1 MRGEMLRYIL
11 YKLWSV
17 LVTLFLIASLTFVIM
32 KAIPGDPFT
41 EDKALPPEIL
51 NALMEHY
58 GLNDPLP
65 LQYVRY
71 LKSIAQFDLGPSFK
85 YPGRTV
91 NDIISDGFPVSAI
104 LGLEALLISISFGV
118 CLGSLAAT
126 YQNKWQDRMAM
137 VIAIIGI
144 SVPSFITATILQY
157 IFSIKLGLF
166 PVARWGTVSHSI
178 LPAISLAML
187 PMAFIARLTRASM
200 LEVMSQDYIRTAKA
214 KGLTSIKIL
223 YRHALRN
230 AILPVISY
238 IGPLAAGILTGTF
251 IIERIFGIPGLGQ
264 WLVTS
269 ISNRDYTIITGIT
282 LFYSAILL
290 GAICFVDV
298 LYSWIDPR
306 IKIKD
311 S

>member
-1 MRGEMLRYIL
+1 MLRYIL

-178 LPAISLAML
+178 LPSISLAML

>member
-1 MRGEMLRYIL
+1 MLRYLL
-11 YKLWSV
+11 YKLWSM

-58 GLNDPLP
+58 GLNDSLP
-65 LQYVRY
+65 SQYVRY

-91 NDIISDGFPVSAI
+91 NDIISDGFPVSAV

-118 CLGSLAAT
+118 FLGSLAAT

-137 VIAIIGI
+137 VLAIIGI

-157 IFSIKLGLF
+157 IFSIKLSLF
-166 PVARWGTVSHSI
+166 PVARWGTFAHSV

-214 KGLTSIKIL
+214 KGLTPVKIL

-298 LYSWIDPR
+298 LYGWVDPR